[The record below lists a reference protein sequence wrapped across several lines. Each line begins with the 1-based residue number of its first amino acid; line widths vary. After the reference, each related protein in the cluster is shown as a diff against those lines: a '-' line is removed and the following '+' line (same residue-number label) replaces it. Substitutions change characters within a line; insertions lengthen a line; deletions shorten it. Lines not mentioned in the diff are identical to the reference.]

1 MTEFAIEV
9 DRLSKRF
16 GTVHALDEVSLTV
29 PKGSV
34 CGLLGHNGAGKTTL
48 VNMLS
53 TLLLP
58 TGGAATVAGFD
69 VVRQGAQVRRRIG
82 LTGQFAS
89 VDENLTGFHNLVLI
103 ARLLGAS
110 KRDARARA
118 GELLDVMGLAEAG
131 QRYAKTYSGG
141 MRRRLDLAASL
152 VGRPELIFLDE
163 PTTGLDP
170 SARITMWQLVK
181 RLVREGTTV
190 LLTTQLLDEAEQLAD
205 SITLLSQGKVVVSG
219 TPAELKARVGTRTV
233 TITLASEAD
242 IPAVTTALLDAGLPP
257 QLSGARPGGDTT
269 GTEHAEA
276 ELSVPADSSTDLAR
290 VVRALDD
297 ADVTPRRLALVEP
310 RLDDV
315 YLAFTHPAPNAA

>member
-1 MTEFAIEV
+1 MTESAIEV
-9 DRLSKRF
+9 DRLSKSF
-16 GTVHALDEVSLTV
+16 GDVHALDEVSLTV

-58 TGGAATVAGFD
+58 TGGTATVAGFD
-69 VVRQGAQVRRRIG
+69 VVREGAQVRRRIG

-110 KRDARARA
+110 KRDARTRA
-118 GELLDVMGLAEAG
+118 GELLDVMGLVEAG
-131 QRYAKTYSGG
+131 QRLAKTYSGG

-152 VGRPELIFLDE
+152 VGKPELIFLDE

-219 TPAELKARVGTRTV
+219 TPAELKARVGKRTV
-233 TITLASEAD
+233 TITLASQAD
-242 IPAVTTALLDAGLPP
+242 IPAATTALLDVGLPP
-257 QLSGARPGGDTT
+257 QLPGGRPGSDA
-269 GTEHAEA
+269 AEA
-276 ELSVPADSSTDLAR
+276 EEAEPELSVPAESPADLAR

-315 YLAFTHPAPNAA
+315 YLAFTHPAPSAA

>member
-1 MTEFAIEV
+1 MTESAIEV
-9 DRLSKRF
+9 DRLSKSF
-16 GTVHALDEVSLTV
+16 GDVHALDEVSLTV
-29 PKGSV
+29 PRGSV

-58 TGGAATVAGFD
+58 TGGTATVAGFD
-69 VVRQGAQVRRRIG
+69 VVREGAQVRRRIG

-110 KRDARARA
+110 KRDARTRA
-118 GELLDVMGLAEAG
+118 GELLDVMGLVEAG
-131 QRYAKTYSGG
+131 QRLAKTYSGG

-152 VGRPELIFLDE
+152 VGKPELIFLDE

-219 TPAELKARVGTRTV
+219 TPAELKARVGKRTV
-233 TITLASEAD
+233 TITLASTAD
-242 IPAVTTALLDAGLPP
+242 IPAATTALLDVGLPP
-257 QLSGARPGGDTT
+257 QRPGGRPGSDAA
-269 GTEHAEA
+269 GTEDAEP
-276 ELSVPADSSTDLAR
+276 ELSVPAESPADLAR

-315 YLAFTHPAPNAA
+315 YLAFTHPAPSAA

>member
-1 MTEFAIEV
+1 MTESAIEV
-9 DRLSKRF
+9 DRLSKSF
-16 GTVHALDEVSLTV
+16 GDVHALDEVSLTV

-58 TGGAATVAGFD
+58 TGGTATVAGFD
-69 VVRQGAQVRRRIG
+69 VVREGAQVRRRIG

-110 KRDARARA
+110 KRDARTRA
-118 GELLDVMGLAEAG
+118 GELLDVMGLVEAG
-131 QRYAKTYSGG
+131 QRLAKTYSGG

-152 VGRPELIFLDE
+152 VGKPELIFLDE

-219 TPAELKARVGTRTV
+219 TPAELKARVGKRTV
-233 TITLASEAD
+233 TITLASKAD
-242 IPAVTTALLDAGLPP
+242 IPAATTALLDVGLPP
-257 QLSGARPGGDTT
+257 QLPGGRPGSDAAE
-269 GTEHAEA
+269 TEDAEP
-276 ELSVPADSSTDLAR
+276 ELSVPAESPADLAR

-315 YLAFTHPAPNAA
+315 YLAFTHTAPSAA

>member
-1 MTEFAIEV
+1 
-9 DRLSKRF
+9 
-16 GTVHALDEVSLTV
+16 VHALDEVSLTV

>member
-9 DRLSKRF
+9 DRLSKSF

-58 TGGAATVAGFD
+58 TGGTATVAGFD
-69 VVRQGAQVRRRIG
+69 VVREGAQVRRRIG

-118 GELLDVMGLAEAG
+118 DELLDVMGLVEAG

-152 VGRPELIFLDE
+152 VGKPELIFLDE

-233 TITLASEAD
+233 TITLASKAD
-242 IPAVTTALLDAGLPP
+242 IPAATTALLDAGLPP
-257 QLSGARPGGDTT
+257 QMPGGRPGDAAE
-269 GTEHAEA
+269 TENAEP
-276 ELSVPADSSTDLAR
+276 ELSVPAEGPADLAR

-315 YLAFTHPAPNAA
+315 YLAFTHTAPSAA